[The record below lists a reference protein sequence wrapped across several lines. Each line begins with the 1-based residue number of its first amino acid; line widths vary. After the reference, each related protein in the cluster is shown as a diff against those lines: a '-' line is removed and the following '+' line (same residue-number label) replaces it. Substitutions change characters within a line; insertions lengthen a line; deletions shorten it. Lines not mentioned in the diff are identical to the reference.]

1 LLCAGAVI
9 SSSGGVQR
17 AGINVTVAWERS
29 VSADM
34 ALTGMPE
41 ARSLCVLLFEF
52 VSALALQTVDH
63 ML

>member
-1 LLCAGAVI
+1 
-9 SSSGGVQR
+9 VQR